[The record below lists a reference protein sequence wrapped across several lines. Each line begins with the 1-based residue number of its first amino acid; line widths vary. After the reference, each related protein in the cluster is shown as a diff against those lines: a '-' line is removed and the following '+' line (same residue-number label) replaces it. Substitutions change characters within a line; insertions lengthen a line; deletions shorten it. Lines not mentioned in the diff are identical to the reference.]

1 MIGSFACVD
10 IDKLPVFVIRK
21 YGLPGS
27 YLEETFSLPTGCM
40 NL

>member
-1 MIGSFACVD
+1 MIGSFVCVD
-10 IDKLPVFVIRK
+10 MGKLAVFVIHK
-21 YGLPGS
+21 YGLTGS